1 MKISNSNLA
10 NQAYNSNIVH
20 QNQTAINAKTEKI
33 KEPNLSSN
41 VDLSNRTKDVQKI
54 AQAIEDAP
62 VSMSEK
68 LASLKKQVNTNQYN
82 IDADKIADKMVGSIL
97 DEII

>member
-1 MKISNSNLA
+1 MKISNSNLV
-10 NQAYNSNIVH
+10 NQAYNNNIVH
-20 QNQTAINAKTEKI
+20 QNQAATNAKTGKI

-54 AQAIEDAP
+54 ARAIEDEP
-62 VSMSEK
+62 VSMTEK
-68 LASLKKQVNTNQYN
+68 LASLKKQVDTNQYN